1 MDSLDMDIDEHLVYL
16 VVMTVMVLMEVVE
29 NLAYLLGVVVMTV
42 EY

>member
-1 MDSLDMDIDEHLVYL
+1 MDSLDMDIDEYLVYL

-29 NLAYLLGVVVMTV
+29 NLAYLLGVVVMAV

>member
-1 MDSLDMDIDEHLVYL
+1 MDIDEHLVYL

-29 NLAYLLGVVVMTV
+29 NLAYLLGVVVMAV